1 MYRPDSAIA
10 EVIKYLVDKGY
21 EKQIL
26 IGMDG
31 GMATALS
38 EYMANEGMANGLDYL
53 YSRFVP
59 LLKEVG
65 ISDRAIENITV
76 NNAANLFAIEV

>member
-1 MYRPDSAIA
+1 
-10 EVIKYLVDKGY
+10 
-21 EKQIL
+21 
-26 IGMDG
+26 
-31 GMATALS
+31 MATALS